1 MVNVNEAVIARL
13 KKSGKVFEVL
23 VDCDLALAFK
33 EGKISDL
40 DEVVVSIEIYE
51 DSRKGMVAAESS
63 LEAAF
68 GTIDKKLIVALI
80 IKDGEVQ
87 LTAEH
92 RKKLREQKRKQII
105 NLIHRN
111 AVDPKT
117 DLPHPPQRI
126 ENALVEVKAHI
137 DDLKPAEQQVKD
149 LVNKL
154 KEVLPLKYE
163 IREVQV
169 IVEPQ
174 YSGRVIPLVR
184 KYGKIL
190 NEEWMNDGSLNVV
203 LELPAGLQEEFEREM
218 NNLTHGNLNMN
229 IMKVR

>member
-80 IKDGEVQ
+80 
-87 LTAEH
+87 
-92 RKKLREQKRKQII
+92 
-105 NLIHRN
+105 
-111 AVDPKT
+111 
-117 DLPHPPQRI
+117 I

-229 IMKVR
+229 ILKVR

>member
-1 MVNVNEAVIARL
+1 MSNSLSLSRFGETTVIL
-13 KKSGKVFEVL
+13 S
-23 VDCDLALAFK
+23 
-33 EGKISDL
+33 
-40 DEVVVSIEIYE
+40 
-51 DSRKGMVAAESS
+51 
-63 LEAAF
+63 
-68 GTIDKKLIVALI
+68 
-80 IKDGEVQ
+80 
-87 LTAEH
+87 
-92 RKKLREQKRKQII
+92 
-105 NLIHRN
+105 N
-111 AVDPKT
+111 VDPKT

-229 IMKVR
+229 ILKVR